1 MRILTSL
8 VLMAASATLMAGGH
22 YKITTTY
29 PGDKF
34 DGKEVKLIDFD
45 TDTVMA
51 SAIVQGGKVVVEG
64 EIEGSCIANLST
76 AGAGGYLVV
85 EKGEITLVFD
95 ESKPRSGTAQGT
107 ELNSR
112 FNKFFEDNAKSNNVA
127 FEIAIRLRNNEIDTQ
142 EAQRLRDSLSV
153 DMSRRVTE
161 LYKNN
166 LDNGIGRWAFVNYLM
181 RYDDLAQVKAFL
193 AEVPQSYASL
203 PKVKA
208 IYDRAAAKSVT
219 AVGSKFIDFEV
230 EESAGVTTRLSDYVG
245 KGKLVILDF
254 WASWCGPCRKE
265 MPNLVTIYNMYHD
278 KGLGILGVSLD
289 QDRQQWET
297 AIESLGIKWLQ
308 LSDLNGWENTAAR
321 QFDVNSIPY
330 TIIVDNKGA
339 ILATDLRGEELQAFV
354 AERLK

>member
-8 VLMAASATLMAGGH
+8 VLMAASATLMAGEH

-193 AEVPQSYASL
+193 AEVPKSYATL

-245 KGKLVILDF
+245 KGKMVILDF
-254 WASWCGPCRKE
+254 WASWCGPCRREARGLKE
-265 MPNLVTIYNMYHD
+265 IYAKYRD
-278 KGLGILGVSLD
+278 KGLEIVGVAVH
-289 QDRQQWET
+289 DRPDDT
-297 AIESLGIKWLQ
+297 KRAIEQQQ
-308 LSDLNGWENTAAR
+308 LPWVHIINA
-321 QFDVNSIPY
+321 QDVPGKLYGFTEIPQIY
-330 TIIVDNKGA
+330 IIDGEGTIIAKG
-339 ILATDLRGEELQAFV
+339 LHGEELKAKV
-354 AERLK
+354 EELMSK